1 MGRSIK
7 TVLLNRI
14 AIRSNVRVRAGFHA
28 GPGSILWAPKTLSIG
43 TNVYVGKNVTIQ
55 CDGVIGDEVLFAN
68 GSGIVGKT
76 DHDYTQ
82 VGVGVRS
89 TSWVGEKHSL
99 SHPVTIGSDVWV
111 GFNSVIY
118 SGLTIGNSAIIAAG
132 SVVTKDVRENS
143 IVAGCPAKEIRQ
155 RFSEE
160 DFQQHWTTLTENN
173 IRRID
178 MPAPLRF
185 GGNNA

>member
-7 TVLLNRI
+7 TMLLNRI
-14 AIRSNVRVRAGFHA
+14 ALRSNVQVHAGFHA
-28 GPGSILWAPKTLSIG
+28 GPGSILWAPKHLTIG

-68 GSGIVGKT
+68 GCGIVGKT

-82 VGVGVRS
+82 VGVAVRS
-89 TSWVGEKHSL
+89 ANWVGNERRL
-99 SHPVTIGSDVWV
+99 SQPVTIGSDVWV
-111 GFNSVIY
+111 GFNSVVY
-118 SGLTIGNSAIIAAG
+118 SGLHIGNSAIIAAG
-132 SVVTKDVRENS
+132 SVVTKDVRENT

-160 DFQQHWTTLTENN
+160 DFRQHWLTLSQANV
-173 IRRID
+173 RRID
-178 MPAPLRF
+178 MPAPVRF
-185 GGNNA
+185 GD